1 MIIND
6 LLDFSKIEA
15 GKLSIENIDF
25 ALGAA
30 IENVVSLFEEQ
41 AAARSIGFAIDF
53 APDLPPFVVGDPT
66 RLRQVLVNLVGN
78 AFKFTQRGAVSVCVE
93 RAGLGTSQGG
103 RQVNLIRFTVSDSGI
118 GIDPDAMLRLF
129 QKFEQADASTTR
141 RYGGT
146 GLGLAI
152 CRQLVELMEGEIEV
166 ASTPGQGSTFTF
178 TLPLADGVAPPLVPQ
193 VALAPHSHQLRV
205 LCAED
210 FPTNQIIIRVML
222 EELGHRVDVVANGVL
237 AVAACV
243 HTRYDLI
250 LMDGRMPEMDGA
262 TATRLI
268 RVGGWPD
275 QPVRDQ
281 ELMIVA
287 LTANA
292 SDEDRSRYLGVGM
305 DDFLSKPVDEA
316 ALHGLLARA
325 IERQLQRGFM
335 LPRMPSSVPRNVAR
349 GQAELDA
356 LFGVAPKTGAM
367 PLPSPPAQASRG
379 GDLQRRIRVAFVAD
393 LEGRLLELDA
403 ALAAQ
408 DQDGAGRLLHGLK
421 GSAAYL
427 DETELHM
434 LCTEMEEAADAGRWT
449 QVALHLPRL
458 RALLAQIAIPGK
470 EM

>member
-1 MIIND
+1 
-6 LLDFSKIEA
+6 
-15 GKLSIENIDF
+15 
-25 ALGAA
+25 
-30 IENVVSLFEEQ
+30 
-41 AAARSIGFAIDF
+41 
-53 APDLPPFVVGDPT
+53 
-66 RLRQVLVNLVGN
+66 VLVNLVGN
-78 AFKFTQRGAVSVCVE
+78 AFKFTQRGGVSVSVE
-93 RAGLGTSQGG
+93 RAGVASGSGG
-103 RQVNLIRFTVSDSGI
+103 RKVNLIRFTVSDSGI
-118 GIDPDAMLRLF
+118 GIDADAMARLF

-166 ASTPGQGSTFTF
+166 ASTPGQGSTFAF

-292 SDEDRSRYLGVGM
+292 SEEDRSRYLGVGM

-335 LPRMPSSVPRNVAR
+335 LPRMPSNAPRGVAR

-356 LFGVAPKTGAM
+356 LFGIAPALPVAAPA
-367 PLPSPPAQASRG
+367 PSLRSG
-379 GDLQRRIRVAFVAD
+379 ELQRRIRVAFVAD
-393 LEGRLLELDA
+393 LEGRLRELDT

-408 DQDGAGRLLHGLK
+408 DGDNAGRLLHGLK

-427 DETELHM
+427 DETQLHM
-434 LCTEMEEAADAGRWT
+434 LCT
-449 QVALHLPRL
+449 
-458 RALLAQIAIPGK
+458 
-470 EM
+470 